1 MVSILDKIEKENMIM
16 MKMNELMNK
25 EGLKKLFKNK
35 KVIVGTLLFVSATLV
50 YLYNKLLPEV
60 DVNYIDNETE
70 EDKKE

>member
-1 MVSILDKIEKENMIM
+1 M

>member
-1 MVSILDKIEKENMIM
+1 M
-16 MKMNELMNK
+16 MKVNELTNK

-35 KVIVGTLLFVSATLV
+35 KVIVGTVLFVSVTLV

-60 DVNYIDNETE
+60 DVNYTDDKTE

>member
-1 MVSILDKIEKENMIM
+1 MIM
-16 MKMNELMNK
+16 MKMKELMNK

-35 KVIVGTLLFVSATLV
+35 KVIVGTAVFVLITLV

-60 DVNYIDNETE
+60 DVNYKDTETE